1 MAWHEGRSGGA
12 ARSRAHQEKKQ
23 SAKGLTCHKCGDVDH
38 IRRNCH
44 KGRSQGAAQSADG
57 DSVRGVRRG
66 ERGRGKGRGR
76 GAHGRGGRGGNLAA
90 AGGGALPLWLL
101 RLQRSAVAEPQVVRL
116 VRM

>member
-1 MAWHEGRSGGA
+1 MARHEGRSGGA
-12 ARSRAHQEKKQ
+12 LRPGVRQEEKQ
-23 SAKGLTCHKCGDVDH
+23 SAKGLTYHKCGKVGP
-38 IRRNCH
+38 IQRNCH
-44 KGRSQGAAQSADG
+44 KGRSQGSSQSADG
-57 DSVRGVRRG
+57 DSVRGGRPG

-101 RLQRSAVAEPQVVRL
+101 RLQRSAVAERQLGL